1 MTAARSSF
9 RRRAS
14 LPDPVPDPPASPGG
28 AVAWDKNAPKILPQ
42 LAVAK
47 EHYNRLVRMIQQG
60 EKPRCCS
67 RPLGSAPR
75 RRPDTYN
82 TVAEIP
88 GTDLKEQ
95 ALSAGAA
102 HGFVASGEGATDN
115 AAGVSVGDGGP
126 CASSALLDLPR

>member
-9 RRRAS
+9 RRTS
-14 LPDPVPDPPASPGG
+14 VPGSTPFPTPRPAP
-28 AVAWDKNAPKILPQ
+28 ARRVRWDKNAPKILPQ

-60 EKPRCCS
+60 EKLKMS
-67 RPLGSAPR
+67 LDLSVQLHDDDLMA
-75 RRPDTYN
+75 YN

-95 ALSAGAA
+95 AS
-102 HGFVASGEGATDN
+102 
-115 AAGVSVGDGGP
+115 
-126 CASSALLDLPR
+126 